1 MAVDRFGGRRI
12 LRRMPRIQLY
22 LPDDLYQQ
30 VKEYDL
36 PASKLFQ
43 NAVREEL
50 DRRDKVAALEV
61 YLDELRAEVGEPS
74 TEDWAWAEE
83 IVMNGFRRDRIPCCC
98 ELYRRTLAGGQAAER
113 QDPRSGSRGRSAA
126 RAGHADLGSMA
137 HFASRRIVI
146 LVDRAT
152 KNSTARQ
159 DCLP

>member
-30 VKEYDL
+30 VKEFDL

-74 TEDWAWAEE
+74 TEDWAWAEK
-83 IVMNGFRRDRIPCCC
+83 IVDRI
-98 ELYRRTLAGGQAAER
+98 
-113 QDPRSGSRGRSAA
+113 
-126 RAGHADLGSMA
+126 DLHLSKSDG
-137 HFASRRIVI
+137 
-146 LVDRAT
+146 
-152 KNSTARQ
+152 
-159 DCLP
+159 